1 MPSPFCSLK
10 QSLYLF
16 HSLSNKTLDTTLH
29 CHPPKCTHRYFFRPP
44 LVFILD
50 SPLPSYVN
58 RSSQF
63 HSFMTHLSSFS
74 AVYIFIKIMISCM
87 HVRRMASNS
96 SSPPSRQHGSHF
108 NPHQQLAPEKP
119 DADVSGTLESDR
131 AEGVPQAAGIAHPH
145 FGTVAQR
152 ALFSSNQRR
161 GRKVRKKDAK
171 SLPSRLSK
179 MSIADDSED

>member
-1 MPSPFCSLK
+1 MGIEMRAM
-10 QSLYLF
+10 
-16 HSLSNKTLDTTLH
+16 LS
-29 CHPPKCTHRYFFRPP
+29 RWGR
-44 LVFILD
+44 
-50 SPLPSYVN
+50 
-58 RSSQF
+58 R
-63 HSFMTHLSSFS
+63 
-74 AVYIFIKIMISCM
+74 AVT
-87 HVRRMASNS
+87 R
-96 SSPPSRQHGSHF
+96 PSRQHGSHF

-161 GRKVRKKDAK
+161 RRKVWKKDAK